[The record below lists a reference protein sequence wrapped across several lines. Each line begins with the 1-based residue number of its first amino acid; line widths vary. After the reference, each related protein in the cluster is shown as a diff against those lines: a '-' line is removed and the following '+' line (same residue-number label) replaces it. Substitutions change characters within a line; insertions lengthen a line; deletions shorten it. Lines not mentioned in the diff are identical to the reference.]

1 MLDKFFH
8 LREHNTTVKQ
18 EVIAGFTTFFTMA
31 YIIFVNP
38 IILADSGMPKAPLIT
53 ATCLASLIGTLLV
66 GLWANLPLAMA
77 PGMGLN
83 AFFTALVVTSNGAID
98 WRVALGVVFLSGLL
112 FTVLTFTGFREKVI
126 TAIPFQLRLAIGAG
140 IGLFIAF
147 IGLQD
152 LKLVVGDPFTLVKKF
167 NFMDPANQALI
178 MPLVLGLVGFITMG
192 ILEIKKVKGGILI
205 GILLTTVLGLIT
217 GQVQLPSSF
226 FSLPPS
232 VAPLAF
238 KMDII
243 GALKVSLIVPIF
255 SLMFVDLFDS
265 LGSIIACANEAG
277 YVDKDGN
284 IPKINKIL
292 KADAFATTIGAVIGT
307 SSTTTYVESA
317 TGIAEGGRTG
327 LTSVVVAGMFGV
339 ALFFSPIIQVV
350 PKFAT
355 APALIIVGIY
365 MFKNLLDI
373 ELNNVE
379 VAIPCFL
386 TILLMPLTYSISTGI
401 AFGITSYVLISVFTG
416 KAKEV
421 QLTTWFIAALSLMSI
436 VL

>member
-1 MLDKFFH
+1 MLNKFFR
-8 LREHNTTVKQ
+8 LEEHKTSVKQ
-18 EVIAGFTTFFTMA
+18 EIIAGLTTFFTMA

-38 IILADSGMPKAPLIT
+38 VILEGSGMPKAPLIT
-53 ATCLASLIGTLLV
+53 TTCLAAVIGTLLV

-83 AFFTALVVTSNGAID
+83 AFFTALVVTSNGALNWEI
-98 WRVALGVVFLSGLL
+98 ALGVVFLSGLL
-112 FTVLTFTGFREKVI
+112 FTILTFTGFREKVI

-152 LKLVVGDPFTLVKKF
+152 LKLVVGDPFTLVRKL
-167 NFMDPANQALI
+167 NFIDPGNKEFVIPLI
-178 MPLVLGLVGFITMG
+178 LGLIGFIIMG
-192 ILEIKKVKGGILI
+192 VLEIKKIKGGILI
-205 GILLTTVLGLIT
+205 GIVVTTILGIIT
-217 GQVQLPSSF
+217 GQVHMPSSF

-232 VAPLAF
+232 IAPLAF

-243 GALKVSLIVPIF
+243 GALKISLIVPIF

-277 YVDKDGN
+277 FVDKDGN
-284 IPKINKIL
+284 IQKIDKIL
-292 KADAFATTIGAVIGT
+292 KADAFATTIGAVVST
-307 SSTTTYVESA
+307 SSTTTFVESA

-327 LTSVVVAGMFGV
+327 LTSVVVAFLFGIS
-339 ALFFSPIIQVV
+339 LFFAPLIQVV

-355 APALIIVGIY
+355 APALIIVGIF

-401 AFGITSYVLISVFTG
+401 AFGIVSYVIISICTG
-416 KAKEV
+416 KIK
-421 QLTTWFIAALSLMSI
+421 QIHLTTWFIAALSIISI
-436 VL
+436 IV